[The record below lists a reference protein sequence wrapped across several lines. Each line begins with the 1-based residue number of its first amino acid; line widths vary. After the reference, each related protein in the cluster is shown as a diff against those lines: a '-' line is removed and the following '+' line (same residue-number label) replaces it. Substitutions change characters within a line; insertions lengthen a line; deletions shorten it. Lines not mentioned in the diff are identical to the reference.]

1 MTDRPLLAYFSSA
14 CVVSWLAWLPRIA
27 TQQGWWGWFVP
38 EWWHYAG
45 AAGPITAALFVT
57 YRTEGGEGATELL
70 SQFRMRPA
78 AGWLLFALGSPLV
91 LFAIGAVVARGVT
104 GAWPAFAEVAKTQN
118 LPPLGL
124 PLTLV
129 VHVITFGIGEETGWR
144 GFALPR
150 LQARHDALRA
160 TLLLSVGWGLWHV
173 PSFFGNSGFADFG
186 PVDIVGWFIGLVLGA
201 IFLTWLY
208 NSTRGSLMAIVLWH
222 GLFNALVASEAAA
235 GLIAAVMTTGIMVLA
250 IIALIRSGGRNLT
263 GLSRGTGQRRVARAA
278 AQPGTMGGNSTSY
291 VIQSNE

>member
-1 MTDRPLLAYFSSA
+1 MASRPLLAYFSIA
-14 CVVSWLAWLPRIA
+14 CAISWLAWLPRIA

-45 AAGPITAALFVT
+45 AAGPIAAALLVVF
-57 YRTEGGEGATELL
+57 RTEGRAGAVELL
-70 SQFRMRPA
+70 SQYRVRPPD
-78 AGWLLFALGSPLV
+78 GWLLFALGSPLV
-91 LFAIGAVVARGVT
+91 LFAIGALVARGVT

-118 LPPLGL
+118 LPALGL
-124 PLTLV
+124 PLTLL

-160 TLLLSVGWGLWHV
+160 TLLLSVGWALWHV
-173 PSFFGNSGFADFG
+173 PSFFGNVGFANFG

-222 GLFNALVASEAAA
+222 GVFNALVASEAAA

-250 IIALIRSGGRNLT
+250 IVALIRSGRQHLA
-263 GLSRGTGQRRVARAA
+263 GLAPGAGTRQIAPAARPPVATTA
-278 AQPGTMGGNSTSY
+278 T
-291 VIQSNE
+291 